1 MKKSKKV
8 GLYIA
13 GPSFK
18 VAEKLEKAVLRVL
31 NSSAGDEVKI
41 EALKVMANAL
51 SPKAEVSNC
60 TFNS

>member
-1 MKKSKKV
+1 MKKPKKA

-13 GPSFK
+13 GTSFK
-18 VAEKLEKAVLRVL
+18 IAEKLEKSVLRVL

-51 SPKAEVSNC
+51 STKAQISNC